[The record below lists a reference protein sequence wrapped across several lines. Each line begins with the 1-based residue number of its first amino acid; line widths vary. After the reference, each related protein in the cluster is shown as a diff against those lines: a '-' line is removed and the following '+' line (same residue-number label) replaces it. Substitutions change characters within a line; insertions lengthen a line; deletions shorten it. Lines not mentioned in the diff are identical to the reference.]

1 MMTTANTRARRRSN
15 GNCNIKAV
23 LFASVMNRRQHLLLV
38 LLLIICVDDEVAKLV
53 RVLIGG
59 NDVQPITEVVL
70 LEVLLGKVLQVSLGE
85 WRLCCDL
92 DLGLVLGDSD
102 TILQDTGLTVDL
114 DLLGQELLL

>member
-1 MMTTANTRARRRSN
+1 
-15 GNCNIKAV
+15 
-23 LFASVMNRRQHLLLV
+23 MNRRQHLLLV